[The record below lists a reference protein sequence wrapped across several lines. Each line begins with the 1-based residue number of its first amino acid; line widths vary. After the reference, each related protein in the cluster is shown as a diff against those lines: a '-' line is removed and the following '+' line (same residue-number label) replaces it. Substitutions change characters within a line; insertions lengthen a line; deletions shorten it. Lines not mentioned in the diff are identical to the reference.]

1 MHLIANF
8 QPPTTS
14 NKQIRMK
21 KTTVNPAPKT
31 PKTPPTCA
39 WGAVTCCDV
48 CFQSVP
54 FFLRWLLR
62 LNFAVHRFY
71 HGIFHS
77 SVDERLWGGEN

>member
-1 MHLIANF
+1 MKLNDLNASYCKLS
-8 QPPTTS
+8 TS
-14 NKQIRMK
+14 NHIQQTNSNE
-21 KTTVNPAPKT
+21 KTTVNPPPKT

-71 HGIFHS
+71 MVLPRYFS
-77 SVDERLWGGEN
+77 FLS